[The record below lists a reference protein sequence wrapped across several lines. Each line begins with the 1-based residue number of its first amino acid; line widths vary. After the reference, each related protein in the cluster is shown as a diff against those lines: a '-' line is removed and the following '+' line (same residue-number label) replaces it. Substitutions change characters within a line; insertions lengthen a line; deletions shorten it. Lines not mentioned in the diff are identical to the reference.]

1 MLWARLGEA
10 SNLFTEYGVLT
21 DWKCLANSSEV
32 TKCLELER
40 GCGAQLVERDHS
52 EGRQLPWSSQDTAHC
67 IFLISRLSL
76 LGEYLGHWSGG
87 GRLCLI
93 TSTNEHFSHFGCRNS
108 KYITSEMLLPW
119 QTGHTSGR
127 YRFKPV
133 STQEEF
139 HAALLNFGVSK
150 VSTQTAEAMLQH
162 PCPPP
167 LHKLHCYPFHCTLLI
182 HLEINQRQ
190 DTRSHFLA
198 CVCGV

>member
-1 MLWARLGEA
+1 MLGAGKGMWGSVSGTRSCWGQTAP
-10 SNLFTEYGVLT
+10 
-21 DWKCLANSSEV
+21 
-32 TKCLELER
+32 LEQSGYCPLYFF
-40 GCGAQLVERDHS
+40 D
-52 EGRQLPWSSQDTAHC
+52 
-67 IFLISRLSL
+67 ISRLSL

-150 VSTQTAEAMLQH
+150 VSTQTAEATLQH
-162 PCPPP
+162 PCPPS
-167 LHKLHCYPFHCTLLI
+167 LHKLQLSFSLHPFYSSRNKSEARHKVSFPCM
-182 HLEINQRQ
+182 
-190 DTRSHFLA
+190 
-198 CVCGV
+198 CVWCVRKAKHIFPEFQFRG